1 MSTNRPIDNK
11 NTVVSIMIIMI
22 RSTDSCLVT
31 YKRLKLFVLRQ
42 ITRMAINI
50 FLYYFIEFKEE
61 GRWVNIVKQTLI
73 AKLCSNLL
81 ETGFQIMQPYH
92 LARS

>member
-1 MSTNRPIDNK
+1 
-11 NTVVSIMIIMI
+11 MIIII

-31 YKRLKLFVLRQ
+31 YKRLKLFVHRQ

-81 ETGFQIMQPYH
+81 ETGFQIMQPCH